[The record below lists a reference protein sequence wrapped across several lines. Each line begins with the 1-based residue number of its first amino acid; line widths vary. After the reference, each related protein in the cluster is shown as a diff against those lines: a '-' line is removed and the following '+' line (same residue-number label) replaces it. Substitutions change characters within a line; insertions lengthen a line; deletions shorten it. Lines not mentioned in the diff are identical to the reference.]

1 MVKLVR
7 WGLIG
12 EEKPGPIDYHG
23 NLRDLSGEIEDI
35 SGSALLN
42 DNIKQLS
49 KKILWK
55 SSQ

>member
-1 MVKLVR
+1 MVKRLR

-12 EEKPGPIDYHG
+12 EEKPGLVDYHE